1 MKMKK
6 NLNILVPIDF
16 SDLSYHA
23 FGAAEIMAR
32 YFEGIITP
40 FHAYIPLTDIDGS
53 YYMGLGISTQTTM
66 TDLEPILKD
75 RLNQVAADHVE
86 KKYLKDA
93 LLGIGNP
100 AHSIIETADDFDMIV
115 MSTHG
120 RTGFSRLLLGSVTE
134 KVLRLS
140 HVPILV
146 VEEKSN
152 LTPLKKILVTSD
164 LSKNSE
170 AAFPYAVQIAKTSGA
185 MIELVH
191 IIRFDDY
198 DNMSAA
204 QDSASISRDRLN
216 KLKEKHFSEIAEQVK
231 TEVIISSESA
241 HEAIYN
247 LDQSRQYNM
256 IIMSTIGRT
265 GLQYLTMGSTTANV
279 VRLVDTAILSINPQ
293 QKKVKKEKQEEKE

>member
-1 MKMKK
+1 MK
-6 NLNILVPIDF
+6 NLKILVPIDF

-23 FGAAEIMAR
+23 FGAAETMAS
-32 YFEGIITP
+32 YFDGTITP

-53 YYMGLGISTQTTM
+53 YYMGLGVTAQTTM

-75 RLNQVAADHVE
+75 RLNQVADDHIE
-86 KKYLKDA
+86 KKYLKEA
-93 LLGIGNP
+93 VLGIGNP
-100 AHSIIETADDFDMIV
+100 AHSIIETAEDFDMIV

-140 HVPILV
+140 HIPTLV
-146 VEEKSN
+146 VEEESN
-152 LTPLKKILVTSD
+152 LTPIKKILVTSD

-170 AAFPYAVQIAKTSGA
+170 AAFPYAEQIAAASGA
-185 MIELVH
+185 EIELIH
-191 IIRFDDY
+191 IIKFDDFE
-198 DNMSAA
+198 NMAVAQESANT
-204 QDSASISRDRLN
+204 SRERLN
-216 KLKEKHFSEIAEQVK
+216 KLKEQHFSKVLDQVK

-247 LDQSRQYNM
+247 LDQSRNYNM

-279 VRLVDTAILSINPQ
+279 VRLVNTAILSINPP
-293 QKKVKKEKQEEKE
+293 KKESSSSNNNNNNE